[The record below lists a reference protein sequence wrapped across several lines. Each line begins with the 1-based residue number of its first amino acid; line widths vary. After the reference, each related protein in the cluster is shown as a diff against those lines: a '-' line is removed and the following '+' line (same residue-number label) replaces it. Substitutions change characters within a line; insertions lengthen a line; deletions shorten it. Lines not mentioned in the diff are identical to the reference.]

1 MKIVVINY
9 DELNKRPSKEQVISD
24 LIKVY
29 KEASSTCLEDMG
41 SVLKDQID
49 SVISNQNNADISFMN
64 TDLSNRNTLEKYVK
78 KENPNLLIS
87 YNLAGFE
94 LSTLTDSVL
103 YNLLDC
109 RQFHLI
115 TKDNVPN
122 EKYLEK
128 LLSINLFIFRI
139 MP

>member
-139 MP
+139 KP